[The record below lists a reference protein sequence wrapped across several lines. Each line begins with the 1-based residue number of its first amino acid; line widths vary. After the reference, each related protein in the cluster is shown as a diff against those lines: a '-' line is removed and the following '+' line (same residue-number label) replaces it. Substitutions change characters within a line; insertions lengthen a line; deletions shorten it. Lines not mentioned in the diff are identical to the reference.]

1 MRTNKEIRSESRQE
15 LKGYWTMPVLAT
27 LVYILISMFISM
39 LSNTSKLVGEHP
51 GLIVLSFIA
60 FLLVVLVR
68 LPLDYGYA
76 LAFLKFLRA
85 DKEDTVERIFDGFKT
100 YGRAIGLVFLR
111 GILTFLFMLLLIVP
125 GIIKSLAYS
134 MSVYVAHDHPE
145 LSSLDCIYRS
155 EDLMR
160 GQKKQLFLMY
170 LGFLGLIILCFVFTL
185 GIGLLW
191 CIPYMQLV
199 CANFYEEIKRENEQA
214 YLDEVAQEEE
224 IETEKVDVE
233 EIE

>member
-68 LPLDYGYA
+68 LPLDYGYE

-155 EDLMR
+155 EDLMK
-160 GQKKQLFLMY
+160 GHKMQFFKMY
-170 LGFLGLIILCFVFTL
+170 LGFIGITILCIVFTL

-191 CIPYMQLV
+191 YIPFMQV
-199 CANFYEEIKRENEQA
+199 AVANFYEEVKAENEKA
-214 YLDEVAQEEE
+214 FAEVSEEE
-224 IETEKVDVE
+224 QPVTNEENTVE
-233 EIE
+233 D